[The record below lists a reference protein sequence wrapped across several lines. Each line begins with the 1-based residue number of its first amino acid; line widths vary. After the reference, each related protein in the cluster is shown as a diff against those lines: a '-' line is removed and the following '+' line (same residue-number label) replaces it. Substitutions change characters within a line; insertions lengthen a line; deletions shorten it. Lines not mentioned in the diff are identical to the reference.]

1 MTRLKREEEKR
12 SNGATCVARAREGW
26 KRKATKL
33 EGRTVLDQ
41 PRDIARLP
49 LYNVARYISGYAHVF
64 VHPRKILYIP
74 LTWKT
79 WIGLASNQATNCHSW
94 QFIIFKIMKNWKS
107 DDFCTIF
114 QLRTAAKLEEIRRF
128 SFFFF
133 YKVSSTFVFP
143 VASFVEIIRVRTFM
157 EIYATSFFFPEAR
170 RNIYLYS
177 KSLLQIRVA
186 RRWTS
191 NFEFT

>member
-128 SFFFF
+128 FFPFFFKSFFNIRIPSRVVRGNNTSPDVYGNLCHFFFF
-133 YKVSSTFVFP
+133 FSLSPRSQKEYLSVLQ
-143 VASFVEIIRVRTFM
+143 VATPDTCR
-157 EIYATSFFFPEAR
+157 EAMD
-170 RNIYLYS
+170 
-177 KSLLQIRVA
+177 
-186 RRWTS
+186 
-191 NFEFT
+191 E